1 MEELDY
7 KKLIDEG
14 RQYLSLE
21 IRYGKLTAVE
31 KLSVLLS
38 AIALVAVIVIIA
50 AFALFYLISAVVHML
65 EHWVGLWGAYLIV
78 VFFLLLLLCV
88 VLAFKRQFIID
99 PITRFVTRLFL
110 NANEDD
116 D

>member
-1 MEELDY
+1 MDDLDY

-14 RQYLSLE
+14 REYLSLE
-21 IRYGKLTAVE
+21 MRYGKLTAVE
-31 KLSVLLS
+31 KMSVLLS
-38 AIALVAVIVIIA
+38 AIAFVAVVVIIGS
-50 AFALFYLISAVVHML
+50 FALFYLISAVVHLL
-65 EHWVGLWGAYLIV
+65 ETWVGLWGAYL
-78 VFFLLLLLCV
+78 LV
-88 VLAFKRQFIID
+88 VLVLLMLMVVVVAFKQQLIVD